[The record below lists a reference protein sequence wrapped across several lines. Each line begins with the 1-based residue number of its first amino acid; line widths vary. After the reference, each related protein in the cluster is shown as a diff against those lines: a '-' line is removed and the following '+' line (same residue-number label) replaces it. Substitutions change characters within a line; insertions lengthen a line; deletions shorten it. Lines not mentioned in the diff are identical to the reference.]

1 MPPNTP
7 PSPPEA
13 LRAAEPVVDHE
24 SRLDPADHTSL
35 KLWLRMITCK
45 DLIGGTLSRR
55 FRYDFNTTSPR
66 FELLAQL
73 ERHPNGLKM
82 NELSQRLMVT
92 SGNVTAL
99 ADLLEAEGLISREA
113 VPDDRRAIR
122 LRLTDEGRRRFD
134 AMAKVHEN
142 WIVTMFEGLTRA
154 EQTALYTLLGKLKAS
169 VTRSLGAGEPH

>member
-7 PSPPEA
+7 PSV
-13 LRAAEPVVDHE
+13 AEPTRHPEPVADHE
-24 SRLDPADHTSL
+24 LVLDPTDHTAL
-35 KLWLRMITCK
+35 KLWLRMMTCR

-55 FRYDFNTTSPR
+55 FRYEFNTTSPR

-73 ERHPNGLKM
+73 DRRPEGLKM

-122 LRLTDEGRRRFD
+122 LKLTPEGKRRFD
-134 AMAKVHEN
+134 AMATVHEN
-142 WIVTMFEGLTRA
+142 WVVTMFEGLTKA
-154 EQTALYTLLGKLKAS
+154 EQTALYGLLGKLKAS
-169 VTRSLGAGEPH
+169 VTRSLGAGDPH